1 MDSVDQDMISRERRD
16 QYLAAMGIQV
26 WAPRGEVIDGEA
38 AVSETV
44 AVEQS
49 ISPPGRLVPS
59 PPRPVAKVAKVT
71 PPAELEPAVAP
82 ALESRPDVV
91 PESIPVP
98 RFYLSAVFLPEL
110 GLVVSDVPLEAD
122 GIQPQRHQALL
133 GEILVAMGFSY
144 PALSHT
150 TCFKWPMFEQGQID
164 QGEEIAR
171 DAVGAYVS
179 AQLSGTQPKFL
190 LLLGAVAN
198 NYLMPVGPA
207 LGFASD
213 QRTCPV
219 IACPGLEEMIESP
232 GLKSRAWQNIC
243 EYLNEREQPGSI

>member
-1 MDSVDQDMISRERRD
+1 MDSVDQDIISRERRD

-26 WAPRGEVIDGEA
+26 WAPRGEVIDVEA

-49 ISPPGRLVPS
+49 ISPPERPV
-59 PPRPVAKVAKVT
+59 PPRPQPVAKVA

-82 ALESRPDVV
+82 AREPKPGV
-91 PESIPVP
+91 PAASLPIP
-98 RFYLSAVFLPEL
+98 RFYLSAVFLPGQ

-122 GIQPQRHQALL
+122 GIQPQTHQALL
-133 GEILVAMGFSY
+133 GEILVAMGFSS

-164 QGEEIAR
+164 QGEEVAR
-171 DAVGAYVS
+171 EAVGAYVS
-179 AQLSGTQPKFL
+179 AQLSGQQPKFL

-198 NYLMPVGPA
+198 SYLAIAGQAHSLAADEMK
-207 LGFASD
+207 
-213 QRTCPV
+213 CPV
-219 IACPGLEEMIESP
+219 IACPGLEEMIQSP
-232 GLKSRAWQNIC
+232 GLKPRAWKNIC